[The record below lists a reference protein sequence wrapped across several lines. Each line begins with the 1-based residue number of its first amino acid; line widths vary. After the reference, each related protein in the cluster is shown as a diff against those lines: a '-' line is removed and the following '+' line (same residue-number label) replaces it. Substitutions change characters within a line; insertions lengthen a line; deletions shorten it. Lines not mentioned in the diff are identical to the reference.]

1 VARKQRPESLDEMKV
16 SFVVKREENAELLR
30 WLLSLPPGKTS
41 RGVRERLER
50 SLRRDKAKRATG
62 ATGRRPPRRFSPARE
77 PVPAARPALASCP
90 APAQAHPAVA
100 PEQPRPPMPCESLAG
115 ASQGDE
121 RVHDTDQIL
130 LEMDSTF

>member
-1 VARKQRPESLDEMKV
+1 MARKQRPEFLDEMKV

-62 ATGRRPPRRFSPARE
+62 ATGDRPPRRLSSARE
-77 PVPAARPALASCP
+77 PVPGARPALAARPVP
-90 APAQAHPAVA
+90 AEAHPAVA
-100 PEQPRPPMPCESLAG
+100 PEQPRAPEPSESLAG
-115 ASQGDE
+115 ESQGDGPV
-121 RVHDTDQIL
+121 RDTAEIL